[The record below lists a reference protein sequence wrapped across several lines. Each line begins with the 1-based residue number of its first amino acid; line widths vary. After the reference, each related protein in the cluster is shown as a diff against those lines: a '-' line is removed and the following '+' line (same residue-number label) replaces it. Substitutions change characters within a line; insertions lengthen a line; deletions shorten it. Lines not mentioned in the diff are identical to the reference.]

1 MNTLEL
7 LGKIKTD
14 LQSRRQAIAEK
25 MISGRISDIASY
37 QKDVGLAQGL
47 DIACT
52 IIDET
57 LQKINEEDV
66 DT

>member
-1 MNTLEL
+1 
-7 LGKIKTD
+7 
-14 LQSRRQAIAEK
+14 